1 MGTDLLSQVELLT
14 YLQISRTTLYK
25 LIKKDDIPHMK
36 LGRKLLFRKKDIDA
50 WLESKR
56 VK

>member
-1 MGTDLLSQVELLT
+1 MGTDLLSQAELLI

-25 LIKKDDIPHMK
+25 LIKKDEIPHMK

>member
-1 MGTDLLSQVELLT
+1 METDLLSQADLLE
-14 YLQISRTTLYK
+14 YLHISRTTLFK
-25 LIKKDDIPHMK
+25 LIKKNEIPHMK

>member
-1 MGTDLLSQVELLT
+1 MGTDLLSQAELLI

-25 LIKKDDIPHMK
+25 LIKKDEIPHMR

-50 WLESKR
+50 WLETKR

>member
-1 MGTDLLSQVELLT
+1 MGTDLLSQAELLI

-25 LIKKDDIPHMK
+25 LIKKDEIPHMR
-36 LGRKLLFRKKDIDA
+36 LGRKLLFRKKEIDA